1 MRLPIA
7 LFLAFLT
14 SACGSAP
21 ESSAITPQ
29 APRGAG
35 WFGTV
40 FSAMES
46 PPGLNPLRLAF
57 PETEFTVIDHLYYPD
72 KARENRVPSN
82 GYVVFSRQD
91 DSGSTVG
98 KPVILPLD
106 ASPTELALA
115 REKTISP
122 LLSAR
127 WLGTVPTQ
135 GAGETA
141 KTSGTRLLKSLAA
154 HNIEVVDEDSPVD
167 LILLLGPTVDITEA
181 ENTIIRAHLAESRP
195 LLVALEPESPGTGE
209 TRLAKLLSDIGAE
222 MKPGIVACDTDQVW
236 EKLGT
241 PSPGDQYNHAAS
253 RFVPHG
259 AIATLSNPQ
268 FQNISA
274 VFSRAALLQPRR
286 HGSAKAVPTVMS
298 HQSAWGETNND
309 GVFSSEEKQGS
320 LPLVLASEGGIGR
333 PGRALIYADSTAL
346 SDRWAMHPGNKILI
360 ADGLN
365 WLLPS
370 QKAPEKETL
379 TAFPEAITPSQVFP
393 NQGPLKEMALVQ
405 GDGTLRL
412 KQQKDRFG
420 EFSWV
425 ERTTDSQTQNS
436 YKGNALVDDIWPK
449 FAPLHALRIWP
460 NASSERLSALGIR
473 DTSPILR
480 LVEIGGQVRELHL
493 GGKPFNGKGRYAWQ
507 PKSGHAMLLN
517 STDIEPF
524 TVPPEQLEDFGL
536 LPNTPLDRMELNE
549 ANTSYRIEQK
559 GENWALTGQSTS
571 TSQEIH
577 QAAKK
582 LAQTL
587 VSLRV
592 MSPAEL
598 GPTQRSPNPELSVI
612 FYPKKGAKISL
623 NIAQHKGQWVAESD
637 HSRIWVVIATEAAN
651 QIMASAQTLLNQ

>member
-7 LFLAFLT
+7 LFLALLT
-14 SACGSAP
+14 SACRTVP
-21 ESSAITPQ
+21 EDNAVTPQ
-29 APRGAG
+29 TLRGAG

-40 FSAMES
+40 FSAIES
-46 PPGLNPLRLAF
+46 PPGLNALRLAF
-57 PETEFTVIDHLYYPD
+57 PETEFKVVDHLYYPD

-82 GYVVFSRQD
+82 GYVVFSRQNEA
-91 DSGSTVG
+91 GSTVG

-106 ASPTELALA
+106 ASPEELALA
-115 REKTISP
+115 RDKTKSP

-127 WLGTVPTQ
+127 WIGTFPTP
-135 GAGETA
+135 GSSETA

-154 HNIEVVDEDSPVD
+154 HNIVVVDEDRPVD

-195 LLVALEPESPGTGE
+195 LLIALEPESPGIGD
-209 TRLAKLLSDIGAE
+209 TRLAKLLSDTGAE

-236 EKLGT
+236 EQLGT

-253 RFVPHG
+253 RFVPHD

-320 LPLVLASEGGIGR
+320 LPLVLASEGGAGR

-370 QKAPEKETL
+370 KKTPEKETL
-379 TAFPEAITPSQVFP
+379 TAFPEAITPTQVFP
-393 NQGPLKEMALVQ
+393 NQGPLKEISLAQ
-405 GDGTLRL
+405 GEGTLKL
-412 KQQKDRFG
+412 KQRKDRFG

-425 ERTTDSQTQNS
+425 ERTTDSEAEMS

-449 FAPLHALRIWP
+449 FAPLHALRMWP
-460 NASSERLSALGIR
+460 GASSERLNALGLR

-493 GGKPFNGKGRYAWQ
+493 GGKPFNGQGRYAWQ
-507 PKSGHAMLLN
+507 PKTGHAMLLN
-517 STDIEPF
+517 STDIEAF

-549 ANTSYRIEQK
+549 GKTSYRIEQK
-559 GENWALTGQSTS
+559 GENWALTGQGTN
-571 TSQEIH
+571 TSQDIH
-577 QAAKK
+577 QAGKK

-592 MSPAEL
+592 MAPAEL
-598 GPTQRSPNPELSVI
+598 GPTQRSPTPDLSVI
-612 FYPKKGAKISL
+612 FYPKKGAQIPL

-637 HSRIWVVIATEAAN
+637 HSRIWVVIAPEAAS
-651 QIMASAQTLLNQ
+651 QIMAHAQTLRNQ